1 MSDKQVNVVSLKG
14 TAVIPTSDT
23 VSTGTVT
30 LDNINGLTQT
40 VFFTTDNME
49 GVDSTNFQ
57 VVNANDVAF
66 LTSGTV
72 AESTTTVLGTAVPLV
87 TGDKIVVTAEGT
99 QSADRAI
106 TYDIRYTR

>member
-14 TAVIPTSDT
+14 TATIPTSDT

-40 VFFTTDNME
+40 VFFTTPDME

-57 VVNANDVAF
+57 VVNASDVAF

-72 AESTTTVLGTAVPLV
+72 AESTTTVLGTSVLLV

-106 TYDIRYTR
+106 TYDIRYRR